1 MRYGLYLRQ
10 SLLRRAGR
18 HGVMAVILVCVL
30 VLPFMTCIMRD
41 SMMYGK
47 QQQELDRLKGAA
59 YYIEYVKEEYLG
71 VFSNLPGLRA
81 WFEDGYIYL
90 KALSEA
96 ELADPELVKRYSD
109 QLQAL
114 MDGIGDSRLRLVNCV
129 GGVRDTSLAKTQNE
143 WLVIVIGMILATL
156 PALAVSYSEHVRGF
170 SSDIG
175 DLRAMGAS
183 QKQVSALFLMEAVIL
198 LLGAAIVAGAVAM
211 ALMKALF
218 VWFFELK
225 EMQSLSWVIFHVNF
239 WKLLAIAAAYLCAM
253 AAILLLTLRG
263 LCRAPIVQL
272 MREDAEGNR
281 VRRPRRRLRAGR
293 SAVASVRRMLLSRAN
308 GRYVSC
314 LLLSVPVAVAVFV
327 AANTVLS
334 SISVVNP
341 RPEYEL
347 RVTQMRENEQGG
359 WFTEEDRSA
368 ILALPG
374 VRDVELS
381 SVVTARTYE
390 NGEWRNDDGDG
401 STINRIYVYLSDI
414 SRHEAVEKWLRDT
427 YAGQEYSVV
436 NEYAEYERTEVAF
449 VGLLWLLL
457 VFLLVLLVLEAMVVS
472 ARLTGFVLA
481 QRGNLRKLYGL
492 GASAGTLIR
501 AYSGQAE
508 RAAAWGMILTIVP
521 SAALLWVLN
530 KSEMYFLDL
539 RPGVLA
545 MNLGCAALL
554 ALSYIL
560 PVRLALKKAMRGIRA
575 EER

>member
-1 MRYGLYLRQ
+1 MHVMMLAMDYPPAVFAGIGVHAHGL
-10 SLLRRAGR
+10 A
-18 HGVMAVILVCVL
+18 
-30 VLPFMTCIMRD
+30 
-41 SMMYGK
+41 
-47 QQQELDRLKGAA
+47 
-59 YYIEYVKEEYLG
+59 
-71 VFSNLPGLRA
+71 
-81 WFEDGYIYL
+81 
-90 KALSEA
+90 KALSA
-96 ELADPELVKRYSD
+96 
-109 QLQAL
+109 
-114 MDGIGDSRLRLVNCV
+114 
-129 GGVRDTSLAKTQNE
+129 
-143 WLVIVIGMILATL
+143 
-156 PALAVSYSEHVRGF
+156 
-170 SSDIG
+170 
-175 DLRAMGAS
+175 
-183 QKQVSALFLMEAVIL
+183 
-198 LLGAAIVAGAVAM
+198 LGADVDVFVVPHAETIASAKYRVEVDGRITVYRFEFDHEDTEAYRSRNLPTRRELRDIIWNVSTANVLKPILDI
-211 ALMKALF
+211 AL
-218 VWFFELK
+218 
-225 EMQSLSWVIFHVNF
+225 
-239 WKLLAIAAAYLCAM
+239 
-253 AAILLLTLRG
+253 
-263 LCRAPIVQL
+263 
-272 MREDAEGNR
+272 
-281 VRRPRRRLRAGR
+281 
-293 SAVASVRRMLLSRAN
+293 
-308 GRYVSC
+308 
-314 LLLSVPVAVAVFV
+314 V

-334 SISVVNP
+334 SIAVVNP

-368 ILALPG
+368 IRALSG

-481 QRGNLRKLYGL
+481 QRGNLRRLYGL

>member
-1 MRYGLYLRQ
+1 
-10 SLLRRAGR
+10 
-18 HGVMAVILVCVL
+18 
-30 VLPFMTCIMRD
+30 
-41 SMMYGK
+41 
-47 QQQELDRLKGAA
+47 
-59 YYIEYVKEEYLG
+59 
-71 VFSNLPGLRA
+71 
-81 WFEDGYIYL
+81 
-90 KALSEA
+90 
-96 ELADPELVKRYSD
+96 
-109 QLQAL
+109 
-114 MDGIGDSRLRLVNCV
+114 
-129 GGVRDTSLAKTQNE
+129 
-143 WLVIVIGMILATL
+143 
-156 PALAVSYSEHVRGF
+156 
-170 SSDIG
+170 
-175 DLRAMGAS
+175 MG
-183 QKQVSALFLMEAVIL
+183 
-198 LLGAAIVAGAVAM
+198 
-211 ALMKALF
+211 LMKALF

-314 LLLSVPVAVAVFV
+314 LMLSVPVAVAVFV

-334 SISVVNP
+334 SIAVVNP

-368 ILALPG
+368 IRALSG
-374 VRDVELS
+374 VRDVQLS
-381 SVVTARTYE
+381 SVVTARKYE

-414 SRHEAVEKWLRDT
+414 SRYEAVEKWLRDT

-481 QRGNLRKLYGL
+481 QRGNLRRLYGL

>member
-1 MRYGLYLRQ
+1 M
-10 SLLRRAGR
+10 SL
-18 HGVMAVILVCVL
+18 
-30 VLPFMTCIMRD
+30 
-41 SMMYGK
+41 
-47 QQQELDRLKGAA
+47 
-59 YYIEYVKEEYLG
+59 
-71 VFSNLPGLRA
+71 
-81 WFEDGYIYL
+81 
-90 KALSEA
+90 
-96 ELADPELVKRYSD
+96 
-109 QLQAL
+109 
-114 MDGIGDSRLRLVNCV
+114 V
-129 GGVRDTSLAKTQNE
+129 GGRADSYALRDTSNVNILYRSARQNSLDAALNTLRKFEKVSNGNVVYQTIDDFLESNISDGLFIPNRDWEIKGDVSKLFDKTVYESLRDFLITVYEKKYIDIRHGLVHAPAAEWIVPQVSVNFNFETDVDGLFVVGDGSGKTQG
-143 WLVIVIGMILATL
+143 I
-156 PALAVSYSEHVRGF
+156 
-170 SSDIG
+170 
-175 DLRAMGAS
+175 
-183 QKQVSALFLMEAVIL
+183 
-198 LLGAAIVAGAVAM
+198 
-211 ALMKALF
+211 
-218 VWFFELK
+218 
-225 EMQSLSWVIFHVNF
+225 
-239 WKLLAIAAAYLCAM
+239 
-253 AAILLLTLRG
+253 

-314 LLLSVPVAVAVFV
+314 LLLSVPVAVSVFV

-334 SISVVNP
+334 SIAVVNP

-368 ILALPG
+368 IRALSG
-374 VRDVELS
+374 VRDVQLS
-381 SVVTARTYE
+381 SVVTARKYE

-414 SRHEAVEKWLRDT
+414 SRYEAVEKWLRDT

-481 QRGNLRKLYGL
+481 QRGNLRRLYGL

-508 RAAAWGMILTIVP
+508 RAAAWGIILTAVP
-521 SAALLWVLN
+521 SAALLLVLN

>member
-1 MRYGLYLRQ
+1 MKYGLYLRQ
-10 SLLRRAGR
+10 SLLRRASR
-18 HGVMAVILVCVL
+18 HGILAVILVCVL
-30 VLPFMTCIMRD
+30 VLPFMACIMRD
-41 SMMYGK
+41 SMMYG
-47 QQQELDRLKGAA
+47 QQQQHLDTTKGETFH
-59 YYIEYVKEEYLG
+59 IENAKEEYLS
-71 VFSNLPGLRA
+71 VFSNLPGLRVR
-81 WFEDGYIYL
+81 FEDGCIYL
-90 KALSEA
+90 KILSEA
-96 ELADPELVKRYSD
+96 ELADPELVERYFK
-109 QLQAL
+109 QLDFL
-114 MDGIGDSRLRLVNCV
+114 VIGIGDPNLKIINYAFF
-129 GGVRDTSLAKTQNE
+129 GKDASLKTTQNE
-143 WLVIVIGMILATL
+143 WLIIIIGAVLATL
-156 PALAVSYSEHVRGF
+156 PALAVSYSEHIRGF

-211 ALMKALF
+211 VLMKALF
-218 VWFFELK
+218 VWFFEQK
-225 EMQSLSWVIFHVNF
+225 EIKSLSWALFHVNF

-263 LCRAPIVQL
+263 LCRAPIVHL

-334 SISVVNP
+334 SIAVVNP

-347 RVTQMRENEQGG
+347 RVTQTRENEQGG
-359 WFTEEDRSA
+359 WFTEDDRSA
-368 ILALPG
+368 IMALSG

-381 SVVTARTYE
+381 SVVTSRTYE
-390 NGEWRNDDGDG
+390 NGEWRNNDGDG
-401 STINRIYVYLSDI
+401 STINRMYVYLSDI
-414 SRHEAVEKWLRDT
+414 TRHEAVEKWLRDT

-457 VFLLVLLVLEAMVVS
+457 VFLLVLLALEAMVVS
-472 ARLTGFVLA
+472 ARLIGFVLA
-481 QRGNLRKLYGL
+481 QRGNLRRLYGL

-501 AYSGQAE
+501 AYSGQAA

-545 MNLGCAALL
+545 MNFGCAALL

-560 PVRLALKKAMRGIRA
+560 PVRLTLKKGMRGIRA